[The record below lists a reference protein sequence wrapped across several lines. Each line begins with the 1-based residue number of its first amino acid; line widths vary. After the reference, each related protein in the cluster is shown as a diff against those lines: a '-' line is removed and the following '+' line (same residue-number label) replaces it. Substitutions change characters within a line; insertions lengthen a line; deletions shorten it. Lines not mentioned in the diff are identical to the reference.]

1 MKYNIRA
8 FSMMAVNQTDEI
20 LVWFKGPLFY
30 KASNGKIRFVFPW
43 NVSRIKFNGTSAFP
57 VLFWGIRGSARLNFE
72 DVNSDAV
79 KWDSDLEWTNVTKSE
94 LESYDE
100 KVVEN
105 DLKNNIPIEV
115 NQLQEIQENTN
126 ITFSVPEI
134 VDTSK
139 NIIPESILYSEN

>member
-30 KASNGKIRFVFPW
+30 KASNEKIRFVFPW

-57 VLFWGIRGSARLNFE
+57 VLFWGIRGYARLKFE

-94 LESYDE
+94 LESYVE